1 MSFSCVFV
9 RENGNWLIKVCIC
22 VGLKCCVLP
31 LVASR
36 FNLRNNW
43 ILSWNNKNS
52 SYVNLLLAY
61 LSASL
66 LAGACI
72 DFKVALFEGSLY
84 AVKYFSG
91 NSSSTSFPYTCYAL
105 SMIFFIYVF
114 VFFPLLDYIGW
125 IFVGLS
131 ACPFL

>member
-52 SYVNLLLAY
+52 SYVNLLLAC

-72 DFKVALFEGSLY
+72 VFKVALFVGGLYGVKFFLGNGS
-84 AVKYFSG
+84 S
-91 NSSSTSFPYTCYAL
+91 C
-105 SMIFFIYVF
+105 FFRLICISV
-114 VFFPLLDYIGW
+114 VLMFFFLL
-125 IFVGLS
+125 
-131 ACPFL
+131 FLLFFL

>member
-1 MSFSCVFV
+1 NAFSCAFV
-9 RENGNWLIKVCIC
+9 RENGYWLIKVCIC
-22 VGLKCCVLP
+22 VGLKCCALP

-52 SYVNLLLAY
+52 SYVNLLLAC

-72 DFKVALFEGSLY
+72 VFKVALFVGSLY
-84 AVKYFSG
+84 SFKYFSF
-91 NSSSTSFPYTCYAL
+91 NSFSTSFTYTFKSL
-105 SMIFFIYVF
+105 SMSFFISL
-114 VFFPLLDYIGW
+114 FFIFSLSYYIGW
-125 IFVGLS
+125 IFFVLS
-131 ACPFL
+131 SCPFF